1 MSIKIDP
8 HEEKFAMIR
17 FYLQERMAEKQFKEG
32 KRVTLK
38 EVSEATSIN
47 RATLSKMLH
56 HRGYNTVTDNL
67 DRLCKY
73 FDCRLE
79 EIAEFVTDEIE
90 STNQ

>member
-1 MSIKIDP
+1 
-8 HEEKFAMIR
+8 
-17 FYLQERMAEKQFKEG
+17 
-32 KRVTLK
+32 
-38 EVSEATSIN
+38 
-47 RATLSKMLH
+47 MLH

-73 FDCRLE
+73 FNCRLD

>member
-1 MSIKIDP
+1 
-8 HEEKFAMIR
+8 MIR